1 MRPLGSGGRTAT
13 RGSAVSKVKV
23 SVLYPASEGSTFD
36 MDYYKV
42 KHREI
47 VERVLGPVEFSCE
60 QGLPDQPFMATGHLV
75 YESMDAMQAGMGGPN
90 AGEAMADVANF
101 TNVTPQ
107 LQIGTIIS

>member
-1 MRPLGSGGRTAT
+1 
-13 RGSAVSKVKV
+13 VSKVKV

-36 MDYYKV
+36 MDYYKD

-60 QGLPDQPFMATGHLV
+60 EGLPGQPFMATGHLV
-75 YESMDAMQAGMGGPN
+75 YASAEVMQEAMAGPD

-101 TNVTPQ
+101 TNITPQ
-107 LQIGTIIS
+107 MQIGTIIS